1 MRRILWLIGALILLA
16 GCSSAKKVEER
27 ARLERCDS
35 LRAFFAEELSIRFD
49 DVRIIPPDSIRPQ
62 VKVAAVRIGRQRAA
76 QVEIIANEE
85 VEAETVEEPVQTPA
99 GRREWL
105 PWALLIL
112 IIVIVFGARK
122 AG

>member
-1 MRRILWLIGALILLA
+1 MRRILWLIGVLILLA
-16 GCSSAKKVEER
+16 GCSSAKKAEER

-62 VKVAAVRIGRQRAA
+62 VKVAAVRVGRQRAA

>member
-16 GCSSAKKVEER
+16 GCSSAKKEEER